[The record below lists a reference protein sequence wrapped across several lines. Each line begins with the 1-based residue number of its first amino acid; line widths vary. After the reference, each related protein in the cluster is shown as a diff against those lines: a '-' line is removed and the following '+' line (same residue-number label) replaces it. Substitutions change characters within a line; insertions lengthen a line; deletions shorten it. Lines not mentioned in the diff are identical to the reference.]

1 VNRIAACALSL
12 LLAASLVPMPA
23 QAVALGGGIAGSSCG
38 AGIDLVRV
46 AATTGFK
53 PVPAA
58 ANGTVLAAANGTVL
72 AAADG
77 TVLAAADGTVLA
89 TTNSTSTAARPEGTE
104 HHSSSGA
111 EVQQAQWIRRT
122 GIPVDEPGILVLLAA
137 GVLGVWAVARR
148 RDLSS

>member
-1 VNRIAACALSL
+1 VNRIAACGLSL

-58 ANGTVLAAANGTVL
+58 VNDTVPAAVNGTVLASANGTVLATASGT
-72 AAADG
+72 AE
-77 TVLAAADGTVLA
+77 
-89 TTNSTSTAARPEGTE
+89 RPEGTE
-104 HHSSSGA
+104 RGSSSGA

-122 GIPVDEPGILVLLAA
+122 GIPVDEPGILVLLVA
-137 GVLGVWAVARR
+137 GFLGMWAVARR

>member
-1 VNRIAACALSL
+1 MNRIAACGLSL

-23 QAVALGGGIAGSSCG
+23 LAVALGGGIAGSSCG

-58 ANGTVLAAANGTVL
+58 VNGTVPAAVNGTVPATANGTVLATANG
-72 AAADG
+72 
-77 TVLAAADGTVLA
+77 
-89 TTNSTSTAARPEGTE
+89 TAARPEGTE
-104 HHSSSGA
+104 RGSPSGA
-111 EVQQAQWIRRT
+111 VVQQAQWIRRT
-122 GIPVDEPGILVLLAA
+122 GNPVDEPDILVLLVA
-137 GVLGVWAVARR
+137 GLLGMWAVARR

>member
-1 VNRIAACALSL
+1 LSL

-58 ANGTVLAAANGTVL
+58 VNGTVPAAANGTVLAAANGTVL
-72 AAADG
+72 AAANG
-77 TVLAAADGTVLA
+77 
-89 TTNSTSTAARPEGTE
+89 TAARPEGTE
-104 HHSSSGA
+104 RHSSSGA

-122 GIPVDEPGILVLLAA
+122 GIPVDEPGILALLVA
-137 GVLGVWAVARR
+137 GVLGVWSVARR
-148 RDLSS
+148 RNLSS